1 MEKQKSKPDA
11 SEGTSEEEAS
21 LLEEEYVVITNKK
34 RGSLFIEARIRD
46 DVEEEMN
53 TAMVVH
59 EAQHSVTL
67 H

>member
-1 MEKQKSKPDA
+1 MEKQKSMADA
-11 SEGTSEEEAS
+11 SGEEAS
-21 LLEEEYVVITNKK
+21 LLDGEYVVVTNKK